1 MKFSIKQRA
10 KANALCFNGVKSMK
24 KNKKFHYA
32 WWIMIASAAI
42 YAASV
47 GIIVSCAGLLYR
59 AVAEDFN
66 VGVSE
71 ISLYT
76 SLMYLTVTILLPFA
90 GKVLN
95 KFDIRYI
102 LTISGLINALAFG
115 LMGTY
120 NSVIPFYFS
129 GIALG
134 IGSTFLIYGTIPLLI
149 NNWFK
154 AKAGTSLG
162 FAMAFMGIG
171 GAIFAQITGNLIES
185 IGWRSTYMILGVS
198 VALLILPFSIFVIR
212 AKPEQLNMKAYG
224 EDESESSE
232 TASTTTTVEKG
243 ITKKAALKT
252 PAFYCVLL
260 FTGLFGLA
268 STVGFHVPNFI
279 QSVGFTAAM
288 AAIGVSCVTIGQTA
302 GKFLLGAV
310 NDKFG
315 IKIAL
320 GVGIGSGVIGVLALL
335 FSDSFGIYMLYLG
348 ALLFGIGFSGST
360 LLPPVVIREVFG
372 GRDYASI
379 YTTIMSASTLGV
391 AIGTTLFSFIFDST
405 GSYYTVFITVII
417 IFIIV
422 ISSSLFSLRWKKV
435 LNV

>member
-1 MKFSIKQRA
+1 MEKQG
-10 KANALCFNGVKSMK
+10 KI
-24 KNKKFHYA
+24 HYA
-32 WWIMIASAAI
+32 WWIMVASAAI

-102 LTISGLINALAFG
+102 LTIAGIINALAFG

-120 NSVIPFYFS
+120 NSVIPFYIS

-134 IGSTFLIYGTIPLLI
+134 IGSTFLIYGSIPLI
-149 NNWFK
+149 MNNWFK
-154 AKAGTSLG
+154 VKAGTSLG
-162 FAMAFMGIG
+162 IAMAFMGIG
-171 GAIFAQITGNLIES
+171 GAIFAQITGGLIES
-185 IGWRSTYMILGVS
+185 IGWRSTYMVLGIA
-198 VALLILPFSIFVIR
+198 VAILILPFSIFVIR
-212 AKPEQLNMKAYG
+212 SKPEELNMSAYG
-224 EDESESSE
+224 EDEVDTKTFASSKMPE
-232 TASTTTTVEKG
+232 TGVLKG
-243 ITKKAALKT
+243 AALKS
-252 PAFYCVLL
+252 PAFYLVLL

-268 STVGFHVPNFI
+268 STVSFHVPNFV
-279 QSVGFTAAM
+279 QSIGFTAAM
-288 AAIGVSCVTIGQTA
+288 AATGVTCVTIGQTG
-302 GKFLLGAV
+302 GKFMLGAI

-315 IKIAL
+315 IKSAL
-320 GVGIGSGVIGVLALL
+320 FVGIGGGMLGVVALL
-335 FSDSFGIYMLYLG
+335 ISDSFGIGMLYAG

-372 GRDYASI
+372 ERDYASI
-379 YTTIMSASTLGV
+379 YTTIMSSSTLGV
-391 AIGTTLFSFIFDST
+391 AVGTTLFSYIFDST

-417 IFIIV
+417 LFIIV
-422 ISSSLFSLRWKKV
+422 ISSSLISLNWKKK

>member
-1 MKFSIKQRA
+1 
-10 KANALCFNGVKSMK
+10 MK
-24 KNKKFHYA
+24 KQGKFHYA
-32 WWIMIASAAI
+32 WWIMVASAAI

-76 SLMYLTVTILLPFA
+76 SIMYLTITIALPFA

-95 KFDIRYI
+95 RFDIRYI
-102 LTISGLINALAFG
+102 LTIAGIINAVAFG

-120 NSVIPFYFS
+120 NSVFPFYLS

-134 IGSTFLIYGTIPLLI
+134 LGSTFLIYGSIPLI
-149 NNWFK
+149 MNNWFK

-162 FAMAFMGIG
+162 IAMAFMGVG
-171 GAIFAQITGNLIES
+171 GAIFAQVTGVLIES
-185 IGWRSTYMILGVS
+185 IGWRSTYVALGVI
-198 VALLILPFSIFVIR
+198 VAILILPFSIFVIR
-212 AKPEQLNMKAYG
+212 SKPEEMNMTAYG
-224 EDESESSE
+224 AE
-232 TASTTTTVEKG
+232 EKG
-243 ITKKAALKT
+243 SNTATTKKAPVKGASKKEALRS
-252 PAFYCVLL
+252 PAFYLVML

-268 STVGFHVPNFI
+268 STVSFHVPNFVESI
-279 QSVGFTAAM
+279 GFTTAM
-288 AAIGVSCVTIGQTA
+288 AAMGVTCVTIGQTG
-302 GKFLLGAV
+302 GKFLLGAI

-315 IKIAL
+315 VKAAL
-320 GVGIGSGVIGVLALL
+320 FTGIGGGMIGVVALL
-335 FSDSFGIYMLYLG
+335 VSDSFGITMLYAG

-360 LLPPVVIREVFG
+360 LLPPVLIQEVFG

-391 AIGTTLFSFIFDST
+391 AFGTTLFSYLYDTT
-405 GSYYTVFITVII
+405 GSYYIV
-417 IFIIV
+417 FIIV
-422 ISSSLFSLRWKKV
+422 LVLFTITISSSLVSMKWKAKF
-435 LNV
+435 NY

>member
-1 MKFSIKQRA
+1 
-10 KANALCFNGVKSMK
+10 MK
-24 KNKKFHYA
+24 KQGKIHYA
-32 WWIMIASAAI
+32 WWIMVASAAI

-102 LTISGLINALAFG
+102 LTIAGIINALAFG

-120 NSVIPFYFS
+120 NSVIPFYIS

-134 IGSTFLIYGTIPLLI
+134 IGSTFLIYGSIPLI
-149 NNWFK
+149 MNNWFK
-154 AKAGTSLG
+154 VKAGTSLG
-162 FAMAFMGIG
+162 IAMAFMGIG
-171 GAIFAQITGNLIES
+171 GAIFAQITGGLIES
-185 IGWRSTYMILGVS
+185 IGWRSTYMVLGIA
-198 VALLILPFSIFVIR
+198 VAILILPFSIFVIR
-212 AKPEQLNMKAYG
+212 SKPEELNMSAYG
-224 EDESESSE
+224 EDEVDTKIPASSKMPE
-232 TASTTTTVEKG
+232 TGVLKG
-243 ITKKAALKT
+243 AAMKS
-252 PAFYCVLL
+252 PAFYLVLL

-268 STVGFHVPNFI
+268 STVSFHVPNFV
-279 QSVGFTAAM
+279 QSIGFTAAM
-288 AAIGVSCVTIGQTA
+288 AATGVTCVTIGQTG
-302 GKFLLGAV
+302 GKFMLGAI

-315 IKIAL
+315 IKSAL
-320 GVGIGSGVIGVLALL
+320 FVGIGGGMLGVVALL
-335 FSDSFGIYMLYLG
+335 ISDSFGIGMLYAG

-379 YTTIMSASTLGV
+379 YTTIMSSSTLGV
-391 AIGTTLFSFIFDST
+391 AVGTTLFSYIFDST

-417 IFIIV
+417 LFIIV
-422 ISSSLFSLRWKKV
+422 ISSSLISLNWKKK

>member
-1 MKFSIKQRA
+1 MEKKQ
-10 KANALCFNGVKSMK
+10 KI
-24 KNKKFHYA
+24 HYA
-32 WWIMIASAAI
+32 WWIMAASAAI

-66 VGVSE
+66 VGVSK

-76 SLMYLTVTILLPFA
+76 SIMYLTITVLLPFA

-95 KFDIRYI
+95 KYDIRLI
-102 LTISGLINALAFG
+102 LSLSGVINVLAFG

-120 NSVIPFYFS
+120 HSVYAFYVS
-129 GIALG
+129 GLALG
-134 IGSTFLIYGTIPLLI
+134 IGSTFLIYGSIPLVM

-162 FAMAFMGIG
+162 IAMAFMGIG
-171 GAIFAQITGNLIES
+171 GAIFAQLTGYLIIV
-185 IGWRSTYMILGVS
+185 IGWRLTYIVLALI
-198 VALLILPFSIFVIR
+198 VAVLILPFSLFVIR
-212 AKPEQLNMKAYG
+212 AKPADMQMTPYTNG
-224 EDESESSE
+224 EK
-232 TASTTTTVEKG
+232 TATVEQVTKAETG
-243 ITKKAALKT
+243 ATKKIALKS
-252 PAFYCVLL
+252 PAFYLVLL

-268 STVGFHVPNFI
+268 STVSFHVPNFV

-288 AAIGVSCVTIGQTA
+288 AATGVTCVTIGQTG
-302 GKFLLGAV
+302 GKFMLGAI

-315 IKIAL
+315 VKSAL
-320 GVGIGSGVIGVLALL
+320 FVGIGGGLLGVICLL
-335 FSDSFGIYMLYLG
+335 ISDSFGIGMLYIG

-372 GRDYASI
+372 GRDYAAI

-391 AIGTTLFSFIFDST
+391 ALGTTLFSYIYDAT
-405 GSYYTVFITVII
+405 GSYYTVFIIVII
-417 IFIIV
+417 LFIIT
-422 ISSSLFSLRWKKV
+422 ISSSLSALLYKKSLN
-435 LNV
+435 L

>member
-1 MKFSIKQRA
+1 
-10 KANALCFNGVKSMK
+10 MK
-24 KNKKFHYA
+24 KQGKIHYA
-32 WWIMIASAAI
+32 WWIMVASAAI

-76 SLMYLTVTILLPFA
+76 SLMYFTITILLPFA

-102 LTISGLINALAFG
+102 LTIAGIINALAFG

-120 NSVIPFYFS
+120 HSVFPFYIS

-134 IGSTFLIYGTIPLLI
+134 IGSTFLIYGSIPLI
-149 NNWFK
+149 MNNWFK
-154 AKAGTSLG
+154 VKVGTSLG
-162 FAMAFMGIG
+162 IAMAFMGVG
-171 GAIFAQITGNLIES
+171 GAIFAQITGGLIES
-185 IGWRSTYMILGVS
+185 IGWRSTYMVLGVI
-198 VALLILPFSIFVIR
+198 VAILILPFSIFVIR
-212 AKPEQLNMKAYG
+212 SKPEQLNMTAYG
-224 EDESESSE
+224 ADEVD
-232 TASTTTTVEKG
+232 TNASNVP
-243 ITKKAALKT
+243 KT
-252 PAFYCVLL
+252 PETGILKGAAMKTSAFYLVML

-268 STVGFHVPNFI
+268 STVSFHVPNFV
-279 QSVGFTAAM
+279 QSVGFTATM
-288 AAIGVSCVTIGQTA
+288 AATGVTCVTIGQTG
-302 GKFLLGAV
+302 GKFLLGAI

-315 IKIAL
+315 IKAALFAGIGGGML
-320 GVGIGSGVIGVLALL
+320 GVVALL
-335 FSDSFGIYMLYLG
+335 ISDSFGIGMLYAG

-391 AIGTTLFSFIFDST
+391 AFGTTLFSYIYDST
-405 GSYYTVFITVII
+405 GSYYTVFIIVIVL
-417 IFIIV
+417 FIIT
-422 ISSSLFSLRWKKV
+422 ISSSLISLNWKKK
-435 LNV
+435 LNY

>member
-1 MKFSIKQRA
+1 
-10 KANALCFNGVKSMK
+10 MK
-24 KNKKFHYA
+24 KQGKIHYA
-32 WWIMIASAAI
+32 WWIMVASAAI

-76 SLMYLTVTILLPFA
+76 SLMYLTITILLPFA
-90 GKVLN
+90 GKILN

-102 LTISGLINALAFG
+102 LTIAGIINALAFG

-120 NSVIPFYFS
+120 HSVFPFYIS

-134 IGSTFLIYGTIPLLI
+134 IGSTFLIYGSIPLI
-149 NNWFK
+149 MNNWFK
-154 AKAGTSLG
+154 VKVGTSLG
-162 FAMAFMGIG
+162 IAMAFMGIG
-171 GAIFAQITGNLIES
+171 GAIFAQITGVLIES
-185 IGWRSTYMILGVS
+185 IGWRSTYIVLGVI
-198 VALLILPFSIFVIR
+198 VAILILPFSIFVIR
-212 AKPEQLNMKAYG
+212 SKPEQLNMTAYG
-224 EDESESSE
+224 ADEDDENTSNVQKAPE
-232 TASTTTTVEKG
+232 TGVLKG
-243 ITKKAALKT
+243 AAMKS
-252 PAFYCVLL
+252 PAFYLVML

-268 STVGFHVPNFI
+268 STVSFHVPNFV
-279 QSVGFTAAM
+279 QSVGFTATM
-288 AAIGVSCVTIGQTA
+288 AATGVTCVTIGQTG
-302 GKFLLGAV
+302 GKFLLGAI

-315 IKIAL
+315 IKAAL
-320 GVGIGSGVIGVLALL
+320 FVGIGGGMIGVVALL
-335 FSDSFGIYMLYLG
+335 ISDSFGIGMLYAG

-391 AIGTTLFSFIFDST
+391 AFGTTLFSYLYDST
-405 GSYYTVFITVII
+405 GSYYIVFHYCNCTLYYYD
-417 IFIIV
+417 F
-422 ISSSLFSLRWKKV
+422 F
-435 LNV
+435 

>member
-1 MKFSIKQRA
+1 
-10 KANALCFNGVKSMK
+10 MK
-24 KNKKFHYA
+24 KQGKIHYA
-32 WWIMIASAAI
+32 WWIMVASAAI

-59 AVAEDFN
+59 AVAEDLN
-66 VGVSE
+66 VGVSK

-76 SLMYLTVTILLPFA
+76 SLMYLTITILLPFA

-95 KFDIRYI
+95 RFDIRYI
-102 LTISGLINALAFG
+102 LTIAGIINALAFG

-120 NSVIPFYFS
+120 NSVIPFYIS

-134 IGSTFLIYGTIPLLI
+134 IGSTFLIYGSIPLI
-149 NNWFK
+149 MNNWFK
-154 AKAGTSLG
+154 VKAGTSLG
-162 FAMAFMGIG
+162 IAMAFMGIG
-171 GAIFAQITGNLIES
+171 GAIFAQITGGLIES
-185 IGWRSTYMILGVS
+185 IGWRSTYMILGIV
-198 VALLILPFSIFVIR
+198 VAILILPFSIFVIR
-212 AKPEQLNMKAYG
+212 SKPEELNMTAYG
-224 EDESESSE
+224 EDEVTANAPASSKMPE
-232 TASTTTTVEKG
+232 TGVLKS
-243 ITKKAALKT
+243 AALKS
-252 PAFYCVLL
+252 PAFYLVLV

-268 STVGFHVPNFI
+268 STVSFHVPNFV

-288 AAIGVSCVTIGQTA
+288 AATGVTCVTIGQTG
-302 GKFLLGAV
+302 GKFMLGAI

-315 IKIAL
+315 IKSAL
-320 GVGIGSGVIGVLALL
+320 FVGIGGGMLGVVALL
-335 FSDSFGIYMLYLG
+335 ISDSFGIGMLYTG

-360 LLPPVVIREVFG
+360 LLPPVVIRDVFG

-391 AIGTTLFSFIFDST
+391 AVGTTLFSYIFDST

-417 IFIIV
+417 LFIIV
-422 ISSSLFSLRWKKV
+422 ISSSLISLNWKRK

>member
-1 MKFSIKQRA
+1 
-10 KANALCFNGVKSMK
+10 MK
-24 KNKKFHYA
+24 KQGKIHYA
-32 WWIMIASAAI
+32 WWIMVASAAI

-59 AVAEDFN
+59 AVAEDLN

-102 LTISGLINALAFG
+102 LTIAGIINALAFG

-120 NSVIPFYFS
+120 NSVIPFYIS

-134 IGSTFLIYGTIPLLI
+134 IGSTFLIYGSIPLI
-149 NNWFK
+149 MNNWFK
-154 AKAGTSLG
+154 VKAGTSLG
-162 FAMAFMGIG
+162 IAMAFMGIG
-171 GAIFAQITGNLIES
+171 GAIFAQITGGLIES
-185 IGWRSTYMILGVS
+185 IGWRSTYMVLGIA
-198 VALLILPFSIFVIR
+198 VAILILPFSIFVIR
-212 AKPEQLNMKAYG
+212 SKPEELNMTAYG
-224 EDESESSE
+224 EDEVVENAPASSKMLE
-232 TASTTTTVEKG
+232 TGVLKS
-243 ITKKAALKT
+243 AALKS
-252 PAFYCVLL
+252 PAFYLVLV

-268 STVGFHVPNFI
+268 STVSFHVPNFV

-288 AAIGVSCVTIGQTA
+288 AATGVTCVTIGQTG
-302 GKFLLGAV
+302 GKFMLGAI

-315 IKIAL
+315 IKSAL
-320 GVGIGSGVIGVLALL
+320 FVGIGGGMLGVVALL
-335 FSDSFGIYMLYLG
+335 ISDSFGIGMLYAG

-379 YTTIMSASTLGV
+379 YTTIMSSSTLGV
-391 AIGTTLFSFIFDST
+391 AVGTTLFSYIYDST

-417 IFIIV
+417 LFIIV
-422 ISSSLFSLRWKKV
+422 ISSSLISLNWKKK

>member
-1 MKFSIKQRA
+1 
-10 KANALCFNGVKSMK
+10 MK
-24 KNKKFHYA
+24 KQGKIHYA
-32 WWIMIASAAI
+32 WWIMVASAAI

-59 AVAEDFN
+59 AVAEDLN

-102 LTISGLINALAFG
+102 LTIAGIINALAFG

-120 NSVIPFYFS
+120 NSVIPFYIS

-134 IGSTFLIYGTIPLLI
+134 IGSTFLIYGSIPLI
-149 NNWFK
+149 MNNWFK
-154 AKAGTSLG
+154 VKAGTSLG
-162 FAMAFMGIG
+162 IAMAFMGIG
-171 GAIFAQITGNLIES
+171 GAIFAQITGGLIES
-185 IGWRSTYMILGVS
+185 IGWRSTYMVLGIA
-198 VALLILPFSIFVIR
+198 VAILILPFSIFVIR
-212 AKPEQLNMKAYG
+212 SKPEELNMTAYG
-224 EDESESSE
+224 EDEVVENAPASSKMLE
-232 TASTTTTVEKG
+232 TGVLKS
-243 ITKKAALKT
+243 AALKS
-252 PAFYCVLL
+252 PAFYLVLV

-268 STVGFHVPNFI
+268 STVSFHVPNFV

-288 AAIGVSCVTIGQTA
+288 AATGVTCVTIGQTG
-302 GKFLLGAV
+302 GKFMLGAI

-315 IKIAL
+315 IKSAL
-320 GVGIGSGVIGVLALL
+320 FVGIGGGMLGVVALL
-335 FSDSFGIYMLYLG
+335 ISDSFGIGMLYAG

-391 AIGTTLFSFIFDST
+391 AVGTTLFSYIFDST

-417 IFIIV
+417 LFIIV
-422 ISSSLFSLRWKKV
+422 ISSSLISLNWKKK